1 MAHSEENQ
9 SQTWTTTLDYVYQL
23 TIVSHN
29 LQYTLIFQQNKCKT
43 TQKRPMLR
51 ICCVGWRVHIF
62 TWGYVEVWSAAL
74 TRILFGICGFIVFFV
89 LLGPATVAY
98 PSHYTDDQ
106 RAGDE
111 GKATE
116 EEGGRVGAC
125 GVN

>member
-1 MAHSEENQ
+1 
-9 SQTWTTTLDYVYQL
+9 
-23 TIVSHN
+23 
-29 LQYTLIFQQNKCKT
+29 
-43 TQKRPMLR
+43 MLR
-51 ICCVGWRVHIF
+51 ICCVDWRVHIF

-74 TRILFGICGFIVFFV
+74 ARILFGVCVFIVFSV

-98 PSHYTDDQ
+98 SSHCADDQ
-106 RAGDE
+106 GAGDE